1 MCQRGEV
8 KRRDMQVGAARDMR
22 GIRGDMRVIRGDM
35 QGDSKNQQTTTK
47 MTHLSRTYHTLIT
60 HLPRTN

>member
-22 GIRGDMRVIRGDM
+22 RIRGDM